1 MGEEIA
7 CDREDEEL
15 VNPEGES
22 RVNKTTA
29 SCSPQQTS
37 LSGPPIA
44 KATVYSFL
52 ALARKGSI
60 KTTTIMQIAANHCL
74 EKR

>member
-1 MGEEIA
+1 MVEEIA
-7 CDREDEEL
+7 WDREDEEL

-44 KATVYSFL
+44 KANRLLVP
-52 ALARKGSI
+52 GSS
-60 KTTTIMQIAANHCL
+60 K
-74 EKR
+74 KREY